1 MVAPSH
7 RQQLDPDGLQVEELR
22 LRSGVHTGFLD
33 SPSWSAPCFRKVST
47 SKNKARPARANTIVV
62 PSHGQQLDPDGL
74 QVEEQRSAHLRY
86 LPVATRPST
95 STFLRDRS
103 RASCSRREGAECAL
117 QAIRKG
123 CANHL
128 HVLTRSDASFILPM
142 GLRNVPLHACLS
154 SPWML
159 RDDEHLSRPIISV
172 LLPHLHLTS
181 VPQLVISSPQR
192 PTSPAVDAS
201 DLGASNATLLARA
214 TQGSAQ
220 LHRHESIP
228 HHGLSRSPPNR
239 FRPPMPLGEQ
249 SGGSH
254 RAKGGP
260 SSGSSRER

>member
-1 MVAPSH
+1 
-7 RQQLDPDGLQVEELR
+7 
-22 LRSGVHTGFLD
+22 
-33 SPSWSAPCFRKVST
+33 
-47 SKNKARPARANTIVV
+47 
-62 PSHGQQLDPDGL
+62 
-74 QVEEQRSAHLRY
+74 
-86 LPVATRPST
+86 
-95 STFLRDRS
+95 
-103 RASCSRREGAECAL
+103 
-117 QAIRKG
+117 
-123 CANHL
+123 
-128 HVLTRSDASFILPM
+128 M
-142 GLRNVPLHACLS
+142 GLRNVPLHARLS

-260 SSGSSRER
+260 STAKDRVYYRMIYKREDFQKLQNYLNTDNELCLMLGLSIETHRAMQPQAIDLPSRVENI